1 MPESAMHI
9 ISSAVVSVMPGRREA
24 VVEALVGMSGAEVRA
39 AEGSKIVVILEGADR
54 GEVGGRLLRIAD
66 LDGVVSANMVFEHV
80 EIDAEVLS

>member
-1 MPESAMHI
+1 MPDADLHI

-24 VVEALVGMSGAEVRA
+24 VVEALAGISGAEVRA
-39 AEGSKIVVILEGADR
+39 AAGSKIVVILEGADR

-80 EIDAEVLS
+80 ETDTEVPT